1 MIRNF
6 LDISNR
12 RILTVLLWII
22 PIMISGCGTDIVKFY
37 FEDLFESGKTTE
49 LSADQLAWNG
59 LENLRKKKYGKAQ
72 EAFQKLIE
80 QYPYSKHVIL
90 AELKLGDAYY
100 LDKKYAEAA
109 VAYEQFAR
117 LHPAHEAAPYALYQ
131 LGMSY
136 FKMGEDIE
144 RDHAQ
149 LNKALSV
156 FEKLSKAYAGT
167 TYASKA
173 STQAVICRQML
184 AEHEVKVAKFY
195 YTRGKYTA
203 AKKRLEYAL
212 ANYPEELFQTKKI
225 QEVEDMLK
233 KCRTKIN
240 AGAEQPSFWTR
251 VGF

>member
-1 MIRNF
+1 MLRALLNKQVRVGLIWLF
-6 LDISNR
+6 LTALC
-12 RILTVLLWII
+12 LT
-22 PIMISGCGTDIVKFY
+22 SGCGTDIARFY
-37 FEDLFESGKTTE
+37 FEDLFESGKATE
-49 LSADQLAWNG
+49 SSADQLAWKG

-136 FKMGEDIE
+136 FKMGEDVE

-156 FEKLSKAYAGT
+156 FERLSKAYAGT
-167 TYASKA
+167 PYAAKA
-173 STQAVICRQML
+173 TTQASLCKQML
-184 AEHEVKVAKFY
+184 AEHEIKVANFY
-195 YTRGKYTA
+195 YKRGKYTA
-203 AKKRLEYAL
+203 AKKRLEFAL
-212 ANYPEELFQTKKI
+212 ANYPAELSQIKKI
-225 QEVEDMLK
+225 QEVEKMIK
-233 KCRTKIN
+233 KCQEKIN

>member
-1 MIRNF
+1 MVNKF
-6 LDISNR
+6 LSRCIALIWSGLVI
-12 RILTVLLWII
+12 ILIN
-22 PIMISGCGTDIVKFY
+22 GCGTNLAKFY
-37 FEDLFESGKTTE
+37 FEDLFESGKSTE
-49 LSADQLAWNG
+49 LSADQLAWKG
-59 LENLRKKKYGKAQ
+59 LESFRKKKYGDAQ
-72 EAFQKLIE
+72 KAFQKLIE

-117 LHPAHEAAPYALYQ
+117 LHPGHEAVPYVLYQ

-136 FKMGEDIE
+136 FKLGEDVD
-144 RDHAQ
+144 RDHEQ

-156 FEKLSKAYAGT
+156 FERLSKTYAGT
-167 TYASKA
+167 PYAIKAADQASK
-173 STQAVICRQML
+173 CRQLL
-184 AEHEVKVAKFY
+184 AEHELRVATFY
-195 YTRGKYTA
+195 YKRAKYTA

-212 ANYPEELFQTKKI
+212 ANYPAELVQIRKVQEAEE
-225 QEVEDMLK
+225 MLR
-233 KCRTKIN
+233 KCQAKIN

>member
-1 MIRNF
+1 MVNKFLIRC
-6 LDISNR
+6 
-12 RILTVLLWII
+12 TVLMSIGFIVMLIN
-22 PIMISGCGTDIVKFY
+22 GCGTNLAKFY
-37 FEDLFESGKTTE
+37 FEDLFESGKATDQ
-49 LSADQLAWNG
+49 SADQLAWKG
-59 LENLRKKKYGKAQ
+59 LESFRKKKYGDAQ
-72 EAFQKLIE
+72 KAFQKLIE

-117 LHPAHEAAPYALYQ
+117 LHPGHEAAPYVLYQ

-136 FKMGEDIE
+136 FKMGEDVE
-144 RDHAQ
+144 RDHEQ

-167 TYASKA
+167 PYASKA
-173 STQAVICRQML
+173 ANQASICRQML
-184 AEHEVKVAKFY
+184 ADHELKVATFY
-195 YTRGKYTA
+195 YKREKYTA

-212 ANYPEELFQTKKI
+212 ANYPVELVQIKKVQEAEE
-225 QEVEDMLK
+225 MLK
-233 KCRTKIN
+233 KCRAKIN

>member
-1 MIRNF
+1 MIKGF
-6 LDISNR
+6 LVGRSK
-12 RILTVLLWII
+12 LVLIWLVL
-22 PIMISGCGTDIVKFY
+22 PLLYGCGTDLVRFY
-37 FEDLFESGKTTE
+37 FEDLLESGKATE
-49 LSADQLAWNG
+49 SSADQLAWKG

-136 FKMGEDIE
+136 FKMGEDVE

-149 LNKALSV
+149 LKKALSV
-156 FEKLSKAYAGT
+156 FERLSKAYVGT
-167 TYASKA
+167 PYATKA
-173 STQAVICRQML
+173 ATQASLCKQML
-184 AEHEVKVAKFY
+184 AKHEIKVATFY
-195 YTRGKYTA
+195 YKRGKYTA

-212 ANYPEELFQTKKI
+212 VNYSAELFQINKLK
-225 QEVEDMLK
+225 EVEEMLK
-233 KCRTKIN
+233 ECQNKIN
-240 AGAEQPSFWTR
+240 AGAEKPSFWTR